1 MLDIDET
8 IVHVVRSNEK
18 FPHQHSF
25 NVKKQ
30 GFPLLEVKFNL
41 RPWAREF
48 LREMKEVCN
57 VALMTASHKS
67 YADQM
72 YQFLDPTKELLCAVF
87 SKEHCVNYTK
97 GR

>member
-8 IVHVVRSNEK
+8 IVHVVRSNERIS
-18 FPHQHSF
+18 HQHSF
-25 NVKKQ
+25 MVKKS
-30 GFPLLEVKFNL
+30 GYPGLEVKFNL

-48 LREMKEVCN
+48 LAEMKELCN

-67 YADQM
+67 YAEQM
-72 YQFLDPTKELLCAVF
+72 YQFLDPKKELLCAVF
-87 SKEHCVNYTK
+87 SKDHCINYSK